1 MSLIS
6 PSPIAPDDAVPDDA
20 VPAAAAPPVFDD
32 AFRAQLRELL
42 AWRRDVRRFR
52 PDPLPAG
59 TLARLIETACL
70 APSVGLSQP
79 WRFVTV
85 AQEARREAV
94 REEFRTCNAQAL
106 AAYAPDRASRYAALK
121 LEGLREAPEQFAVF
135 CDRATAVGHGLGR
148 RTMPEMAEYSV
159 VAAICTLWLA
169 ARAEGIGLGWVSILE
184 PARMAALLDVPPD
197 WRFIGYFCL
206 GYPQREDDRP
216 ELERARWERRRA
228 APSCVLAR

>member
-1 MSLIS
+1 M
-6 PSPIAPDDAVPDDA
+6 SPITRPIAEQGAVPLGNGHG
-20 VPAAAAPPVFDD
+20 PGAAPEFDD
-32 AFRAQLRELL
+32 AFRARLIELV

-52 PDPLPAG
+52 PDPLPPG
-59 TLARLIETACL
+59 TLERLIETACL

-85 AQEARREAV
+85 AQAARREAV
-94 REEFRTCNAQAL
+94 REEFRVCNAQAL
-106 AAYAPDRASRYAALK
+106 ASYAPDRASRYAALK

-159 VAAICTLWLA
+159 VAAVCTLWLA
-169 ARAEGIGLGWVSILE
+169 ARAQGIGLGWVSILE
-184 PARMAALLDVPPD
+184 PSRMAALLDVPQD

-216 ELERARWERRRA
+216 ELERAHWEHRRTA
-228 APSCVLAR
+228 QGCVLAR

>member
-1 MSLIS
+1 MRPIT
-6 PSPIAPDDAVPDDA
+6 SPIAGESPVGNGHAPD
-20 VPAAAAPPVFDD
+20 FDD
-32 AFRAQLRELL
+32 AFRARLIELL

-52 PDPLPAG
+52 PDPLPPG
-59 TLARLIETACL
+59 TLERLIATACL

-85 AQEARREAV
+85 ADAARREAV
-94 REEFRTCNAQAL
+94 RAEFCTCNAQAL
-106 AAYAPDRASRYAALK
+106 ASYEGDRASRYAALK
-121 LEGLREAPEQFAVF
+121 LEGLREAPQQFAVF

-148 RTMPEMAEYSV
+148 HTMPEMAEYSV

-169 ARAEGIGLGWVSILE
+169 ARAEGIGMGWVSILE
-184 PARMAALLDVPPD
+184 PARMAALLEVPPA

-206 GYPQREDDRP
+206 GYPQHEDDRP

-228 APSCVLAR
+228 APSCVLTR

>member
-6 PSPIAPDDAVPDDA
+6 PSAPADGP
-20 VPAAAAPPVFDD
+20 AAPPEFDS
-32 AFRAQLRELL
+32 AFRARLVELL
-42 AWRRDVRRFR
+42 AWRRDVRKFR
-52 PDPLPAG
+52 PDPLPQG
-59 TLARLIETACL
+59 TLERLIETACL

-94 REEFRTCNAQAL
+94 REEFRACNAQAL
-106 AAYAPDRASRYAALK
+106 ASYAGDQASRYAALK
-121 LEGLREAPEQFAVF
+121 LEGLREAPQQFAVL
-135 CDRATAVGHGLGR
+135 CDRTTAVGHGLGR
-148 RTMPEMAEYSV
+148 HTMPEMAEYSV

-184 PARMAALLDVPPD
+184 PARMAEILDVPPA

-206 GYPQREDDRP
+206 GYPQCEDDRP